1 MKGTNE
7 LYVIEWEK
15 HQKECNYT
23 THRQQISNYHH
34 HHCCSAAGAGS
45 SHNKQSPPS
54 PTINHSSHS
63 IHTINDQ
70 YNNELSDIIEF
81 IDKHTKP
88 NPPNNSSATTHTN
101 SIDQRAILRRIYH
114 SFRFVFGLGGFVFV
128 SHGARSNGGTN
139 RARVSDHATGPYRRV
154 CGVVGGGRRVGHGV
168 ILVVVGP

>member
-88 NPPNNSSATTHTN
+88 NQTHPTTPPPPLTPIPSINEPYSAESTIPSALSSDSAALSSSPTVHGRTVVQTEQGCLITPQDHT
-101 SIDQRAILRRIYH
+101 
-114 SFRFVFGLGGFVFV
+114 GGFVEW
-128 SHGARSNGGTN
+128 
-139 RARVSDHATGPYRRV
+139 
-154 CGVVGGGRRVGHGV
+154 
-168 ILVVVGP
+168 